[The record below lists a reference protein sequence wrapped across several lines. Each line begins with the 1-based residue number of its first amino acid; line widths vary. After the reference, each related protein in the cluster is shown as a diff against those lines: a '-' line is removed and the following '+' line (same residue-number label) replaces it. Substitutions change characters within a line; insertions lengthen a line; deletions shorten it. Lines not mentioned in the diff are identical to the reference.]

1 MEAGARKESAY
12 LKHFGRPLHPFQ
24 RTRRELVD
32 YKEQSPSSHLENLER
47 YLRVASDLVPPKAN
61 EEIQPSIRH
70 PDLQP
75 NNIFVSNSLEI
86 TGLIDWQH
94 CTILPLFLQ
103 AGIPGTLQNYGDDV
117 SESLQEPRLPSNFD
131 EQSESGQLKEV
142 LLLRKRQLH
151 YTYVT
156 ETLRLNR
163 AHGEVLTDSL
173 SILRRKLFRHASEPW
188 EGDNISLKADL
199 VELTRQWSRLVPPPT
214 STMQSKCLFEFSEK
228 EAIETL
234 SLARAM
240 EAADSQFQ
248 DCLELVGVGNEGW
261 VPVEQYADARRRE
274 RQLKEDTLLEAES
287 EEERRQICE
296 HWIFDDFDETVYL

>member
-1 MEAGARKESAY
+1 MEAGARKEAAY
-12 LKHFGRPLHPFQ
+12 LKRCGRPLHPFQ
-24 RTRRELVD
+24 RIRRELVD
-32 YKEQSPSSHLENLER
+32 YQEQYPSAHLENLKK
-47 YLRVASDLVPPKAN
+47 YLRVASDLVPPEAN
-61 EEIQPSIRH
+61 NATQPSIRH

-75 NNIFVSNSLEI
+75 NNIFVSKSLEI

-103 AGIPGTLQNYGDDV
+103 AGIPGTLQNYGDAV
-117 SESLQEPRLPSNFD
+117 SESLQEPRLPSDFD
-131 EQSESGQLKEV
+131 MQNEMEQLKQV

-156 ETLRLNR
+156 ETLRLTP
-163 AHGEVLTDSL
+163 AHGELLTDRL

-199 VELTRQWSRLVPPPT
+199 VELTRQWPRLAP
-214 STMQSKCLFEFSEK
+214 STTGIKCPIGFSEK
-228 EAIETL
+228 EADQTL

-248 DCLELVGVGNEGW
+248 DCLELVGVGSEGW
-261 VPVEQYADARRRE
+261 VPTEQYADARRRE

-287 EEERRQICE
+287 EEERRQIRD
-296 HWIFDDFDETVYL
+296 HWIFDDFDEEMYL

>member
-1 MEAGARKESAY
+1 MEAGARKEAAY

-24 RTRRELVD
+24 RLQRESVD
-32 YKEQSPSSHLENLER
+32 YQEQSHSGHLRNIEK
-47 YLRVASDLVPPKAN
+47 YLRVASDLVPPNAN
-61 EEIQPSIRH
+61 NATQPSIRH

-75 NNIFVSNSLEI
+75 NNIFVSKSLEI

-103 AGIPGTLQNYGDDV
+103 AGIPGTLQNYGDEV
-117 SESLQEPRLPSNFD
+117 SESLEEPRLPSDFD
-131 EQSESGQLKEV
+131 QQNETEQLKQV

-151 YTYVT
+151 YTYVK
-156 ETLRLNR
+156 ETLRLNP

-199 VELTRQWSRLVPPPT
+199 VELTRQWPRLVPSST
-214 STMQSKCLFEFSEK
+214 STIHPKCPIEVSEK
-228 EAIETL
+228 EAVESL
-234 SLARAM
+234 NLARAM
-240 EAADSQFQ
+240 DAADSQFQ
-248 DCLELVGVGNEGW
+248 DCLELVGVGSEGW
-261 VPVEQYADARRRE
+261 VPAEQYADARRRE

-287 EEERRQICE
+287 EEERRQLCD
-296 HWIFDDFDETVYL
+296 HWIIDDFDEVVYL